1 MGNNKNAFIRYHA
14 LDTCLSNFKREFF
27 IEDLIAACSE
37 ALTEHK
43 KDGSISKRQ
52 VLEDMKFI
60 ESEVGFATTIEKH
73 AFGKRKYY
81 RYESSD
87 VSIRGKNPLMQA
99 KEFAVLQSAIT
110 ILQKVKG
117 LPHYDWLEEIV
128 PRLSRHFE
136 KPMMKKE
143 VIDFEDNKLLKGKHF
158 LGDLFQYIL
167 EEKVL
172 QVEYQ
177 PFTQAEIEKWL
188 IHPYYLKQHN
198 NRWFCMAYVEQR
210 AKVQTLPLDRIIAIN
225 EISFP
230 YKPNIYID
238 TEQYFKDLIGVTRF
252 DTETLSP
259 IYFRI
264 APERAP
270 YIRTKPLHPSQIHLA
285 AQKDENNW
293 EYFSIEVIP
302 NYELQAKI
310 LELGDHI
317 EILSPEKLRTEIA
330 IRLQIAAGLY
340 Q

>member
-1 MGNNKNAFIRYHA
+1 MGTNKNAIIRYHA
-14 LDTCLSNFKREFF
+14 LDACLSNFKREFF
-27 IEDLIAACSE
+27 IKDLIAACNE
-37 ALTEHK
+37 ALAEVGQ
-43 KDGSISKRQ
+43 DVQKRQ

-60 ESEVGFATTIEKH
+60 ESEVGYATTIIKKN
-73 AFGKRKYY
+73 FGKQKYY
-81 RYESSD
+81 RYESHD
-87 VSIRGKNPLMQA
+87 VSIRGKNPIMEA
-99 KEFAVLQSAIT
+99 KEFAVLQSAIN

-172 QVEYQ
+172 QVHYH
-177 PFTQAEIEKWL
+177 PFTQPDIERWL

-198 NRWFCMAYVEQR
+198 NRWFCMAYVEQ
-210 AKVQTLPLDRIIAIN
+210 KSQIQTLALDRIIDVN

-252 DTETLSP
+252 DTETLSL
-259 IYFRI
+259 IHFRI
-264 APERAP
+264 APGRAP
-270 YIRTKPLHPSQIHLA
+270 YIRTKPLHNSQLYL
-285 AQKDENNW
+285 QKDENNW

-310 LELGDHI
+310 LELGNHI

-330 IRLQIAAGLY
+330 TRLQIAAGLY
-340 Q
+340 K